1 MLASARFNQKTYR
14 EREEFMRRN
23 DIECIYGA
31 QLKIKP
37 KVALNQLLLVVEMNN
52 ETNKIMGIGLI
63 RNILCDSQDIY
74 DDPNYNR
81 FIYMGKYRI
90 TREQMEEQDKKIV
103 EIFDLILFK
112 GYTHIKRHSGITI
125 IPPALLSCD
134 RVENINLTKKVK
146 SMFKTIFHR

>member
-63 RNILCDSQDIY
+63 RNILCDPQDIY

-90 TREQMEEQDKKIV
+90 TREQMEEQDKKTV

-134 RVENINLTKKVK
+134 RVENIDLTKKVK